1 MGEETTTF
9 DQVKAAATLLRLKRA
24 QQVHSGLHQ
33 ALQGLIHLHA
43 DPEVAGTWQFFG
55 SGCRDIED
63 QLREVTGRY
72 EQMMQHIART
82 RGPEWHRIATR
93 ELSTLERVQRLT
105 SDLARLREG
114 DWGPVAARAA
124 MELERAIESLEAGD
138 SMPSPGP

>member
-43 DPEVAGTWQFFG
+43 DPEVADEWQFFG
-55 SGCRDIED
+55 SACSDIED
-63 QLREVTGRY
+63 QLRKVTGHY
-72 EQMMQHIART
+72 EQVMQHIART
-82 RGPEWHRIATR
+82 RGPEWNRMSTR
-93 ELSTLERVQRLT
+93 SLSTLERVQRLT